1 MKSFMIEWIN
11 DSPVPQRGRFNRKWI
26 NFLFAHPL
34 FLRASLI
41 MMNRFA
47 VLFNY
52 RTPFQAHIQKWN
64 VYDVTVRRKTRC
76 VLLTRTS
83 MSALLVCKLIGFRSL
98 NHDRHR
104 HLARCVVTPFHFIG
118 KTKNEA
124 EAFFQQGKRMLTQCE
139 YRATKMF
146 EMAALLMHRESYAVL
161 ASINYRYISPPY
173 DRNLAFKF
181 ASRGER
187 MGCPHSKG
195 VLAICYLRSLHNP
208 NDYTKVL
215 TLAKESAKVG
225 SCYGQYALA
234 ECYRDGIGVAQDYA
248 EIVRLLHLSAGQG
261 YVFAQ
266 FKLGSLYH
274 HGIGVAQNDAEA
286 VKWYSLAADQDYFYA
301 KYELNCMRRDGRGGA

>member
-1 MKSFMIEWIN
+1 MKEWVN

-34 FLRASLI
+34 FLRASLA

-52 RTPFQAHIQKWN
+52 RTPFQAHTQKWN
-64 VYDVTVRRKTRC
+64 VYDVVVRKKTRRF
-76 VLLTRTS
+76 LLTRTS
-83 MSALLVCKLIGFRSL
+83 IAALLVCKLIGFRSL
-98 NHDRHR
+98 NHDKHL

-124 EAFFQQGKRMLTQCE
+124 EAFFQQGKRMLTQCK

-146 EMAALLMHRESYAVL
+146 EMAALLMHRESYAVI
-161 ASINYRYISPPY
+161 ASINYQSISPPY
-173 DRNLAFKF
+173 YRNIAFKF

-195 VLAICYLRSLHNP
+195 VLALCYLRSLIKP

-215 TLAKESAKVG
+215 TLAQESAKVG
-225 SCYGQYALA
+225 SCYGQFALA
-234 ECYRDGIGVAQDYA
+234 KCYEDGIGVAQNYA
-248 EIVRLLHLSAGQG
+248 EAGHLLHLSAEQG

-266 FKLGSLYH
+266 FLLGKLYYYGA
-274 HGIGVAQNDAEA
+274 GVAQNDAEA
-286 VKWYSLAADQDYFYA
+286 VKWYSLAAKQDYFYA
-301 KYELNCMRRDGRGGA
+301 QYALDCMRRDGRGGA